1 MTQMLPIQINDLI
14 VGTESDVCVTSF
26 HQRLCHRI
34 LNSEDIQTVR

>member
-26 HQRLCHRI
+26 HHRI
-34 LNSEDIQTVR
+34 LNSEDIQTFR